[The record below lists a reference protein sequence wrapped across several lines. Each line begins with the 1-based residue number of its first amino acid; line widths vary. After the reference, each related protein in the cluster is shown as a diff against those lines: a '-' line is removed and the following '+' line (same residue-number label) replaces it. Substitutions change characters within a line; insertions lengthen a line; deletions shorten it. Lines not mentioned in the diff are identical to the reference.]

1 MTVRLEHVSATLSDL
16 YTEDGHK
23 VGSVAVEGGQP
34 VLYTS
39 HSIRLTLQGLRELLQ
54 AMQSRQLDYEYGS

>member
-1 MTVRLEHVSATLSDL
+1 MLRFEHVSATLSDL

-23 VGSVAVEGGQP
+23 VGSLAVEGGQL

-54 AMQSRQLDYEYGS
+54 MMLSRQTDYEYGS

>member
-1 MTVRLEHVSATLSDL
+1 MSMRFVHVSDTLSDL

-23 VGSVAVEGGQP
+23 VGSLAVEGKQL

-39 HSIRLTLQGLRELLQ
+39 HSLRLTLQGLRELFQ
-54 AMQSRQLDYEYGS
+54 AMQSRQVDYEYGS